1 MGKTRNREQSD
12 TVTTYLN
19 TDIPLSGLAGRS
31 VLVVDDSPSLCKLI
45 VNILEASGFTVV
57 AADNGDTAMREM
69 QAQSFDMLITD
80 VVMPGTLN
88 GCELVR
94 EARNLNPLM
103 AAILTTG
110 NVGDDA
116 IFEMFEA
123 GNPPPLLRKPF
134 RMREL
139 LESVRD
145 AFADKTASLET
156 SQS

>member
-1 MGKTRNREQSD
+1 M
-12 TVTTYLN
+12 TTYLN
-19 TDIPLSGLAGRS
+19 TDIPLPGLAGRR
-31 VLVVDDSPSLCKLI
+31 VLVVDDSPSLCKLM
-45 VNILEASGFTVV
+45 VNILEASGFAVV

-69 QAQSFDMLITD
+69 RAQTFDLLITD
-80 VVMPGTLN
+80 VVMPGTMN

-94 EARNLNPLM
+94 EARNLNPSM
-103 AAILTTG
+103 AVILTTG

-123 GNPPPLLRKPF
+123 GDPPPLLRKPF

-145 AFADKTASLET
+145 AFAEQTASLEP
-156 SQS
+156 SQP